1 MAEQHSDRPA
11 PTQHPAEH
19 DGQHE
24 PRAVAVVVT
33 YNRRDLLPKTLAG
46 IASGR
51 MRPVAVVIV
60 DNASTDDTAAYLDSL
75 EYDLPVDRI
84 TLRQNMGGAGGFAVG
99 IDRALERHNP
109 DLVWVMDDD
118 TEP

>member
-11 PTQHPAEH
+11 PVQHPAEH

-24 PRAVAVVVT
+24 PRAVTVVVT

-84 TLRQNMGGAGGFAVG
+84 TPVSYTHLDVYKRQ
-99 IDRALERHNP
+99 DRDYLFDQHRCWRLQGRS
-109 DLVWVMDDD
+109 DCY
-118 TEP
+118 